1 MSLMGVELCELDTS
15 ERLGAA
21 MLRCREEHASQAHR
35 VLSPNLTSYGATRDK
50 PLEEN

>member
-1 MSLMGVELCELDTS
+1 MGVELCELDTS
-15 ERLGAA
+15 EQLGAA

-50 PLEEN
+50 TPEEN